1 MVTGTNERFL
11 QPSVALET
19 MFEAAEPNL
28 SWIDYVTPFR
38 EEKSVFQYAYNDT
51 NKSGDAKKKK
61 PALMQIGGLFPEIDM
76 SRGSI
81 SSKAIDSHGFS
92 IRLPRTL
99 MRGPGGANEIKRV
112 YETAGF
118 WMSEVV
124 NTNIITALK
133 AGANTSFSKFSPTVT
148 WDDDNATPISDLRDF
163 ARDQKQEKYPYRM
176 TDIFLYENNWY
187 EMVDYLA
194 NMDIDEYK
202 QKSIFGTPTVDSDT
216 ITVPMAGLV
225 HSLMSGMSEGET
237 IGLDGKNPV
246 ADLHYYNDPKF
257 SVPTFNYET
266 IVDGNATMKAVPN
279 MGFNFFQYEEDDTHD
294 IVFQFWNEQATVVT
308 NSKGIMYSSSG
319 V

>member
-19 MFEAAEPNL
+19 MYEAAEPNL
-28 SWIDYVTPFR
+28 SWIEYVTPR
-38 EEKSVFQYAYNDT
+38 KEDKSVFQYAYNDT

-81 SSKAIDSHGFS
+81 NSKAIDSHGFS

-124 NTNIITALK
+124 NTNIITAMK
-133 AGANTSFSKFSPTVT
+133 AGATTSFTKYSPGAT
-148 WDDDNATPISDLRDF
+148 WDDAAATPISDMRDF
-163 ARDQKQEKYPYRM
+163 ARDMKVEKYPYRM
-176 TDIFLYENNWY
+176 TDIFMYENNWY

-194 NMDIDEYK
+194 EIDVNEYK
-202 QKSIFGTPTVDSDT
+202 QKSIFGTPSVDTDTVS
-216 ITVPMAGLV
+216 VPMAGLV
-225 HSLMSGMSEGET
+225 HSLMSGISEGQVL
-237 IGLDGKNPV
+237 GLDGKNPV

-257 SVPTFNYET
+257 SVPQFNYET
-266 IVDGNATMKAVPN
+266 IVDGNATTKAVPN

-308 NSKGIMYSSSG
+308 NPLGIMYSASG
-319 V
+319 I